1 MALPFLSA
9 EKFVRPNNASF
20 SALMEYP
27 IPSMCLFYQR
37 VLTMETIGS
46 ELWER
51 TLDRLRAT
59 IDEESFTTWLSPTTF
74 HSFDNNMLTINVP
87 STFYRKWLLSN
98 YLDKIKNVVQ
108 ELTAGRDIHIAFVPS
123 VTVPEKAGE
132 ETGGQSISSATRQ
145 VNVPERELRASRLNR
160 KYTFEN
166 FVVAESNRF
175 AHAAAMAV
183 ADPQSKAY
191 NPLFIYGGVGLGKTH
206 LMQAIGHQLLTND
219 GRLRVRYVTS
229 EQFMNAFIDAIT
241 QNKQIEFR
249 NHYRNVDLLL
259 IDDVQFF
266 IGKERTQTEFFHTF
280 NELFEAGKKI
290 AVSSDRPPKEL
301 ATLEERLRSRFE
313 WGLIVDIQPPDLE
326 MRIAILKKKAALAQL
341 ELPNEVAIYV
351 AERIKSNIRELEGV
365 LIRLKAYS
373 TIHNT
378 PINVELTSKVVG
390 HLLAGETKPAMS
402 VETIQ
407 NAVCEYFDL
416 KPSELLG
423 NSRLKKYAMP
433 RHIAQYLARVL
444 TTLSLPEIGAKFGGR
459 DHTSILYACKKI
471 EKSLEED
478 QNLKNLLNYLT
489 KQIRDKS

>member
-1 MALPFLSA
+1 
-9 EKFVRPNNASF
+9 
-20 SALMEYP
+20 
-27 IPSMCLFYQR
+27 
-37 VLTMETIGS
+37 METIGS
-46 ELWER
+46 EIWER

-59 IDEESFTTWLSPTTF
+59 IDKESFATWLSPTTF
-74 HSFDNNMLTINVP
+74 HSFHGNMLTINVP

-98 YLDKIKNVVQ
+98 YLEKIKNVVQ
-108 ELTAGRDIHIAFVPS
+108 ELTPGQDIHIAFVPS
-123 VTVPEKAGE
+123 VTVPEEAGE
-132 ETGGQSISSATRQ
+132 EAGGSPSVSPATRTIAIS
-145 VNVPERELRASRLNR
+145 ESELRASRLNR

-166 FVVAESNRF
+166 FVVGESNRF

-206 LMQAIGHQLLTND
+206 LMQAIGHRLLSND

-280 NELFEAGKKI
+280 NSLFEAGKKI

-341 ELPNEVAIYV
+341 ELPNEVTIYI

-373 TIHNT
+373 TLHNT
-378 PINVELTSKVVG
+378 PINGELTKKVIG
-390 HLLAGETKPAMS
+390 HLLAGEAKPAVS
-402 VETIQ
+402 VESIQ
-407 NAVCEYFDL
+407 AAVCEYFDL
-416 KPSELLG
+416 KPSELIG

-433 RHIAQYLARVL
+433 RHIAQYLTRAL

-459 DHTSILYACKKI
+459 DHTSILHACKKI
-471 EKSLEED
+471 EKTLEED
-478 QNLKNLLNYLT
+478 QNLKNLLTYLT
-489 KQIRDKS
+489 KKIKEKS

>member
-1 MALPFLSA
+1 
-9 EKFVRPNNASF
+9 
-20 SALMEYP
+20 
-27 IPSMCLFYQR
+27 
-37 VLTMETIGS
+37 METIGA

-51 TLDRLRAT
+51 TLDRLKAT
-59 IDEESFTTWLSPTTF
+59 IDEESFVTWLRPTTF
-74 HSFDNNMLTINVP
+74 HSFSGQTLTINVP
-87 STFYRKWLLSN
+87 SIFYRKWLVSN
-98 YLDKIKNVVQ
+98 YLEKIKEAVQ
-108 ELTAGRDIHIAFVPS
+108 SLTDEQDIRIAFIP
-123 VTVPEKAGE
+123 
-132 ETGGQSISSATRQ
+132 SATQ
-145 VNVPERELRASRLNR
+145 PEEPGQETEEISPSSTATSGIVPERELRASQLNR

-166 FVVAESNRF
+166 FVVGESNRF

-206 LMQAIGHQLLTND
+206 LMQAIGHRLLSND

-241 QNKQIEFR
+241 QNRQFEFR

-266 IGKERTQTEFFHTF
+266 IGKQQTQTEFFHTF
-280 NELFEAGKKI
+280 NALFEAGKKI

-326 MRIAILKKKAALAQL
+326 LRIAILKKKAAAAQL
-341 ELPNEVAIYV
+341 ELPNEVTIYI
-351 AERIKSNIRELEGV
+351 AERIQSNIRELEGV
-365 LIRLKAYS
+365 LVRLKAYS
-373 TIHNT
+373 MLHST
-378 PINVELTSKVVG
+378 PINLELTKKAVG
-390 HLLAGETKPAMS
+390 HLLTGEARPGVS
-402 VETIQ
+402 VEAIQ

-416 KPSELLG
+416 KLGELLG
-423 NSRLKKYAMP
+423 NSRLKKNAMP
-433 RHIAQYLARVL
+433 RHIAQYLTRSL

-459 DHTSILYACKKI
+459 DHTSILHACKKI
-471 EKSLEED
+471 EKALEED

-489 KQIRDKS
+489 KKINDKS